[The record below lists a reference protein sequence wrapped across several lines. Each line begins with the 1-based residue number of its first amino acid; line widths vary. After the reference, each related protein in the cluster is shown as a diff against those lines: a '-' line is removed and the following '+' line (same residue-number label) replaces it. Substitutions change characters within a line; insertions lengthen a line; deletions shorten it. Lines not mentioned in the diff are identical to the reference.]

1 MHACIRRRRVGSTET
16 VVASR
21 ESAQHYSIPR
31 IHVEYS
37 KYEFREPG
45 FRSVGTVQ
53 YSSVLSKIILNKKKI
68 SPIYFILATYT
79 LN

>member
-21 ESAQHYSIPR
+21 GSARQHYSIPR

-53 YSSVLSKIILNKKKI
+53 YSSVLSKIILNKKK
-68 SPIYFILATYT
+68 SLQFILSS
-79 LN
+79 LRIH